1 MPRARAPREPRVAA
15 LVPALVPALVAAL
28 ALALAPAAHATAVY
42 VSTAPACPF
51 RTPSPWPADSDALRA
66 LATAWSHTH
75 DVRNWHFAKERGN
88 CSRVEYDTS
97 VDVPNML
104 IVYWKK
110 HSLFMGIEK
119 QVCVHGR
126 AMRETVT
133 VQNLPFLDSL
143 EIKVFASADPA
154 TGTVSLS
161 AEFELA
167 LPWYLKVLDAPVQ
180 EHVRGSVREYLDIL
194 ARTVCAAPG
203 RRALR
208 EAPRSAQQ

>member
-1 MPRARAPREPRVAA
+1 MPRARAPREPRVA
-15 LVPALVPALVAAL
+15 ALVPALVAAL

-75 DVRNWHFAKERGN
+75 DVRNWHFATERGN

-143 EIKVFASADPA
+143 EIKVFYAMVAGNVNVVGKRIQPPSHQ
-154 TGTVSLS
+154 TIG
-161 AEFELA
+161 
-167 LPWYLKVLDAPVQ
+167 
-180 EHVRGSVREYLDIL
+180 VRGRERVRDDDDVFYLFLQKQNLGAKLHIYL
-194 ARTVCAAPG
+194 
-203 RRALR
+203 
-208 EAPRSAQQ
+208 